1 MSTSDALKSICTEAR
16 PLIEQWLDS
25 TKAINLHLMKAWR
38 AGLLDEVWSELRAE
52 YPTQY
57 LTYFVRSRGM
67 GDIKIGKSNQVAVR
81 VKTLWTGAA
90 RGVDL
95 VACYPA
101 DVTHETELHREFE
114 HLRLCGEWFRPGA
127 ELITHLE
134 LIGCDTREFTNTVP
148 GHSYGRHPHRLLMA
162 EVNTAHNKKMGAA

>member
-1 MSTSDALKSICTEAR
+1 MSRATAEILQNAQKAIRS
-16 PLIEQWLDS
+16 WVDS
-25 TKAINLHLMKAWR
+25 TRVSNLLMMNAWR
-38 AGLLDEVWSELRAE
+38 AGILDEAWAGLRAE
-52 YPTQY
+52 YPSQY

-81 VKTLWTGAA
+81 VKSLWTGAA

-101 DVTHETELHREFE
+101 DITHETELHREFE

-127 ELITHLE
+127 ELITHLQ
-134 LIGCDTREFTNTVP
+134 LIGCDTSEFTNAVP
-148 GHSYGRHPHRLLMA
+148 GHSYGRHPHLLR
-162 EVNTAHNKKMGAA
+162 MGDVSSVRKYSQEA

>member
-1 MSTSDALKSICTEAR
+1 MSDITVDILKGAQNAIRVWVE
-16 PLIEQWLDS
+16 S
-25 TKAINLHLMKAWR
+25 TRTVNLHMMKAWR
-38 AGLLDEVWSELRAE
+38 AGLLDEAWAELRSE

-57 LTYFVRSRGM
+57 LTYFVRARGM

-95 VACYPA
+95 LACYPA
-101 DVTHETELHREFE
+101 DITHETELHREFE

-127 ELITHLE
+127 ELITHLD

-162 EVNTAHNKKMGAA
+162 EVNTAHKISEVQ